1 MELARTDPSIAT
13 FSGVHSG
20 LSMGTIYLCGN
31 HEQKQRYLPASLG
44 HAPLE
49 QRSRRGSTMRC
60 NRAAARE
67 VGEYAGQVGGV
78 GDAQPSRAL
87 KPR

>member
-1 MELARTDPSIAT
+1 
-13 FSGVHSG
+13 
-20 LSMGTIYLCGN
+20 
-31 HEQKQRYLPASLG
+31 
-44 HAPLE
+44 
-49 QRSRRGSTMRC
+49 MRC

-67 VGEYAGQVGGV
+67 VGEYAGLVGVV